1 MNSIFSKKTKEE
13 STTYDT
19 MSSLSHTK
27 WNCKYHIVFTPKY
40 RRKIFYGQKRLEIG
54 KILRD
59 ISDWQGVKIIEAEVC
74 PDHVHMFVEIPPKLS
89 VSKYMGIL
97 KGKSS
102 LIIFQRWSNLKY
114 KFGQRSLSKYMG
126 ILKGKSSLIIFQRWS
141 NLKYKFGQRSFWCR
155 GYYVDTVGK
164 NAKRIAEYVRNQ
176 LKEDMMYDQISIKE
190 YKDPFNG

>member
-19 MSSLSHTK
+19 ISSLSHTK

-59 ISDWQGVKIIEAEVC
+59 ISDWQE
-74 PDHVHMFVEIPPKLS
+74 KLS
-89 VSKYMGIL
+89 V
-97 KGKSS
+97 
-102 LIIFQRWSNLKY
+102 
-114 KFGQRSLSKYMG
+114 SKYMG

-176 LKEDMMYDQISIKE
+176 LQEDMMYDQISIKE
-190 YKDPFNG
+190 YKDPFNGS

>member
-1 MNSIFSKKTKEE
+1 MNSIFNKKTKEE

-27 WNCKYHIVFTPKY
+27 WNCKYHIVFTPIY
-40 RRKIFYGQKRLEIG
+40 RRKIFCGQKRLEIG

-59 ISDWQGVKIIEAEVC
+59 ISDGQEVKIIEAEVC
-74 PDHVHMFVEIPPKLS
+74 PDHVHLFVEILPKLS
-89 VSKYMGIL
+89 V
-97 KGKSS
+97 
-102 LIIFQRWSNLKY
+102 
-114 KFGQRSLSKYMG
+114 SKYMG

-164 NAKRIAEYVRNQ
+164 NAKNNKHEFAKLLIICYN
-176 LKEDMMYDQISIKE
+176 ISSC
-190 YKDPFNG
+190 N

>member
-1 MNSIFSKKTKEE
+1 MNSIFNKKTKEE

-59 ISDWQGVKIIEAEVC
+59 ISDWQEVKIIEAEVC

-102 LIIFQRWSNLKY
+102 
-114 KFGQRSLSKYMG
+114 
-126 ILKGKSSLIIFQRWS
+126 
-141 NLKYKFGQRSFWCR
+141 
-155 GYYVDTVGK
+155 YYVDTVGK
-164 NAKRIAEYVRNQ
+164 NAKRIAEYVKNQ
-176 LKEDMMYDQISIKE
+176 LQEDMMYDQIAIKE
-190 YKDPFNG
+190 YKDPFNGS

>member
-1 MNSIFSKKTKEE
+1 MNSIFSKKIKEE
-13 STTYDT
+13 NTTYDT

-27 WNCKYHIVFTPKY
+27 WNCKYHIVFAPKY

-74 PDHVHMFVEIPPKLS
+74 PDHVHMLIEIPPKIA
-89 VSKYMGIL
+89 V
-97 KGKSS
+97 
-102 LIIFQRWSNLKY
+102 
-114 KFGQRSLSKYMG
+114 SKYMG

-176 LKEDMMYDQISIKE
+176 LQEDMMYDQISIKE

>member
-13 STTYDT
+13 NTTYDT

-74 PDHVHMFVEIPPKLS
+74 PDHVHMFVE
-89 VSKYMGIL
+89 
-97 KGKSS
+97 
-102 LIIFQRWSNLKY
+102 
-114 KFGQRSLSKYMG
+114 
-126 ILKGKSSLIIFQRWS
+126 
-141 NLKYKFGQRSFWCR
+141 
-155 GYYVDTVGK
+155 GK

-176 LKEDMMYDQISIKE
+176 LQEDMMYDQISIKE
-190 YKDPFNG
+190 YKDPFNR

>member
-1 MNSIFSKKTKEE
+1 MNSIFSKKTKDENA
-13 STTYDT
+13 TYDT

-40 RRKIFYGQKRLEIG
+40 RRKIFYGQKRVEIG

-59 ISDWQGVKIIEAEVC
+59 ISDWQEVKIIEAEVC

-114 KFGQRSLSKYMG
+114 KFGQRS
-126 ILKGKSSLIIFQRWS
+126 
-141 NLKYKFGQRSFWCR
+141 FWCR

-164 NAKRIAEYVRNQ
+164 NAKKIAEYVRNQ

-190 YKDPFNG
+190 YKDPFNGS

>member
-27 WNCKYHIVFTPKY
+27 WNCKYHIVFAPKY

-74 PDHVHMFVEIPPKLS
+74 PDHVHMFVEIRPKLS
-89 VSKYMGIL
+89 V
-97 KGKSS
+97 
-102 LIIFQRWSNLKY
+102 
-114 KFGQRSLSKYMG
+114 SKYMG

-176 LKEDMMYDQISIKE
+176 LQEDMMYDQISIKE

>member
-19 MSSLSHTK
+19 ISSLSHTK

-59 ISDWQGVKIIEAEVC
+59 ISDWQE
-74 PDHVHMFVEIPPKLS
+74 KLL
-89 VSKYMGIL
+89 V
-97 KGKSS
+97 
-102 LIIFQRWSNLKY
+102 
-114 KFGQRSLSKYMG
+114 SKYMG

-155 GYYVDTVGK
+155 GYYVDTVDK

-176 LKEDMMYDQISIKE
+176 L
-190 YKDPFNG
+190 

>member
-1 MNSIFSKKTKEE
+1 MNSIFNKKTKEE
-13 STTYDT
+13 NATYDT
-19 MSSLSHTK
+19 VSSLSHTK
-27 WNCKYHIVFTPKY
+27 WNCKYHIVFNPKY
-40 RRKIFYGQKRLEIG
+40 RRKIFYGQKRVEIG

-74 PDHVHMFVEIPPKLS
+74 PDHVHMFVEIPPKLA
-89 VSKYMGIL
+89 V
-97 KGKSS
+97 
-102 LIIFQRWSNLKY
+102 
-114 KFGQRSLSKYMG
+114 SKYMG

-176 LKEDMMYDQISIKE
+176 LQEDMMYDQISIKE
-190 YKDPFNG
+190 YKDPFNGS